1 MNLLSIAAMLMA
13 MAAAQIC
20 TSSSQCTLNTMAP
33 YCCEIPGTSSGAC
46 TMQSMCNVNPGPA
59 GTCTKDS
66 ECTSSSTPCCYK
78 TLGVGSCTTQIF
90 CNAAAGSGT
99 YRHHHRCLRLHP
111 SVHLHLLHRRNLHVP
126 QGPEEERG
134 HARSQHGISP
144 LILLS
149 ES

>member
-1 MNLLSIAAMLMA
+1 MGNMNLLSIAAMLMA
-13 MAAAQIC
+13 MAAAQIR

-46 TMQSMCNVNPGPA
+46 TMQSMCNVTPGPA

-99 YRHHHRCLRLHP
+99 
-111 SVHLHLLHRRNLHVP
+111 
-126 QGPEEERG
+126 
-134 HARSQHGISP
+134 AIGIIIGVYVCIP
-144 LILLS
+144 LCICICCIVGICMFLKAQKKSADML
-149 ES
+149 EVNMG